1 MLRSALRSLAILSLF
16 LAGDVANA
24 ASPIILG
31 DSLGVG
37 ISLASGIKRLARNS
51 VSIRNRWALEQIRQ
65 TPAGSIAILSL
76 GINDALGPIKGL
88 DKGIDAVVATAKQ
101 AEVTLVW
108 LGPPCVHT
116 SWDSNAQA
124 LDRYLAERL
133 TSRGVRYVS
142 ARDDITCSPNM
153 HARDGVH
160 FTMAGYRHLWER
172 ARASA
177 GLALEAAPAPP
188 AQAAPIQLTSRAVN

>member
-1 MLRSALRSLAILSLF
+1 MLRSVLRSLAILGLC
-16 LAGDVANA
+16 LACDAADA

-37 ISLASGIKRLARNS
+37 ISLASGVKRLARNS
-51 VSIRNRWALEQIRQ
+51 VSIRNRWALDQIRQ
-65 TPAGSIAILSL
+65 TPAGSVAILSL

-88 DKGIDAVVATAKQ
+88 DKGIDAVVAAARQ

-116 SWDSNAQA
+116 AWDGNAQV

-133 TSRGVRYVS
+133 ASRGVRYVS
-142 ARDDITCSPNM
+142 ARDDITCSPSM

-172 ARASA
+172 ARTSA
-177 GLALEAAPAPP
+177 GLALDTAPP
-188 AQAAPIQLTSRAVN
+188 APAVAAPVQLTSRAVN